1 MKLSDAMR
9 RLELELGAVVNLEV
23 LHPGFVEYPELA
35 LASDQYYHHGEFCR
49 WAKLRPGGLKVCSEN
64 KARSKQLAACGR
76 SFCGCCPNGIWDCAA
91 PVLLDG
97 HLAAIAYIGYFRFG
111 KELPPEFVGRQPAE
125 LAEKLVAGIRF
136 HARWLAELVRMELAG
151 CRERRPPGGKKRSDA
166 YYLEQCERFIDRS
179 YHQEPALAD
188 LAEILRVNPN
198 HLGSA
203 IRRASNGRSFREL
216 LTERRIREAKLLFS
230 LEPSRHTVAG
240 VGRRCGFS
248 DSNYF
253 STVFRKH
260 TGCSPREFLR
270 RISGGGVT

>member
-97 HLAAIAYIGYFRFG
+97 HLAVHR
-111 KELPPEFVGRQPAE
+111 EPAE
-125 LAEKLVAGIRF
+125 LAEKSVAGIRF

>member
-1 MKLSDAMR
+1 M
-9 RLELELGAVVNLEV
+9 
-23 LHPGFVEYPELA
+23 
-35 LASDQYYHHGEFCR
+35 
-49 WAKLRPGGLKVCSEN
+49 
-64 KARSKQLAACGR
+64 
-76 SFCGCCPNGIWDCAA
+76 
-91 PVLLDG
+91 
-97 HLAAIAYIGYFRFG
+97 
-111 KELPPEFVGRQPAE
+111 
-125 LAEKLVAGIRF
+125 
-136 HARWLAELVRMELAG
+136 
-151 CRERRPPGGKKRSDA
+151 
-166 YYLEQCERFIDRS
+166 
-179 YHQEPALAD
+179 
-188 LAEILRVNPN
+188 NPN